1 MRVGLAL
8 THTIW
13 KCWEVNILW
22 ADSLSDGRGT
32 LTDGGQT

>member
-1 MRVGLAL
+1 MGVCLAL

-22 ADSLSDGRGT
+22 ADPLSDGGGK
-32 LTDGGQT
+32 LTDEG